1 MLLKPVYANDRGLVD
16 RPLTDVHSP
25 WVPKEGV
32 HLYHFP
38 VSLDSQKARVCLEE
52 LGILWESRVIL
63 LIAHQQYSPA
73 YVRINSRCVV
83 PTLVIDGKVTT
94 DTINML
100 RYLADRFGA
109 DTDSLQTSDDERI
122 LVDYWV
128 EKSASLFIEALT
140 YGYVEGAQKSFPWS
154 NTNDSGKSHLAK
166 VNLLSKLIEKYQDDD
181 ALKLAYEKKRAVT
194 DATRNAIVT
203 PTHMSAIVESTR
215 DDLDELEQQLN
226 SGPFG
231 AGGWV
236 ASKDYSLADIQWG
249 VALYRLQGL
258 GLQPLLWGSD
268 SKISLYTGKL
278 FARDSFQR
286 GVVEWLSVFRKVAM
300 PMMRYKLSKA
310 LGLTRDS

>member
-38 VSLDSQKARVCLEE
+38 LSLDSQKARVCLEE

-249 VALYRLQGL
+249 AALYRLRWL
-258 GLQPLLWGSD
+258 GLQPLLWEED
-268 SKISLYTGKL
+268 SRLTAYAERL
-278 FARDSFQR
+278 FARKSFQR
-286 GVVEWLSVFRKVAM
+286 GVIAWSNIGRNVVLPLLRH
-300 PMMRYKLSKA
+300 KL
-310 LGLTRDS
+310 LTAVGFNRET